1 MGKLTLY
8 KFIIRLE
15 SEKGLSIFVCMMN
28 VKDVIKNIR
37 LRWVVLVVLLV
48 FIRTTMSFPVMGEW
62 YARTV
67 YPVFSAVLS
76 RFSSLFPFSIGDC
89 FIYGSI
95 AGLVVYL
102 VYAIVKRRP
111 WLRTIGRMAEFLLW
125 VYVWFYMAWGMNY
138 FRMNFYARAEVP
150 YAAYSED
157 NFRSF
162 LADYTEAL
170 NASFVPVGKIDEAIV
185 VKEVEKSY
193 QEIAGRFG
201 LVSPATYLHPKPMLV
216 PALMSGVGVLGY
228 MGPFFT
234 EYNLNPDLL
243 PVQYPFTYAHEMA
256 HVLGISNE
264 AEANLYG
271 FLVCSRSEVPE
282 IRFSAYFGLLP
293 YVLGNAYQLLPEEEF
308 NRWKETI
315 SPDVKDAYNRKVAYW
330 QTLYSPTIGDIQ
342 DTVYNWFLK
351 GNNIPSGRQ
360 NYSEVVAL
368 LMALDAS
375 SREK

>member
-1 MGKLTLY
+1 
-8 KFIIRLE
+8 
-15 SEKGLSIFVCMMN
+15 
-28 VKDVIKNIR
+28 
-37 LRWVVLVVLLV
+37 
-48 FIRTTMSFPVMGEW
+48 MSSPVMGEW

-95 AGLVVYL
+95 AGLIVYL

-170 NASFVPVGKIDEAIV
+170 NAFFVPVGKIDKAV
-185 VKEVEKSY
+185 VAKEVEKSY

-201 LVSPATYLHPKPMLV
+201 LVRPAAYQHPKPMLV

-234 EYNLNPDLL
+234 EYNLNPELL

-271 FLVCSRSEVPE
+271 FLACSRSEVPE

-375 SREK
+375 SQEK